1 MIDYLN
7 IMQDYPLVTY
17 QDFSSFLPGITEKE
31 FQALNNYLTYTVF
44 PQDTIVMTEGDPG
57 DFMGFLVKG
66 RMAIRKETSFDGK
79 YILIA
84 ILEEGAIFGENSVI
98 ESNPRNATVSALEEC
113 HTLILS
119 HAKAQEIITLYPEL
133 GVKLLSKI
141 LRVVSIRLRKSASR
155 IADVL

>member
-1 MIDYLN
+1 
-7 IMQDYPLVTY
+7 MQDNAVTY
-17 QDFSSFLPGITEKE
+17 EQFLACLPGITEKE
-31 FQALNNYLTYTVF
+31 FQDLNTYLTYKVF
-44 PQDTIVMTEGDPG
+44 SRDSVVMNEGDPG
-57 DFMGFLVKG
+57 DFMGFLIKG

-113 HTLILS
+113 HALILS
-119 HAKAQEIITLYPEL
+119 HENAQKVIASNPEL

-141 LRVVSIRLRKSASR
+141 LRVVGVRLRKSATR